1 MWFKDKI
8 MGEGAIEI
16 GRYTDFYRASSDGA
30 DYLL

>member
-16 GRYTDFYRASSDGA
+16 GQYIDFHRASSDGA
-30 DYLL
+30 DYFL

>member
-16 GRYTDFYRASSDGA
+16 GRYTDFHGAYSDGA

>member
-8 MGEGAIEI
+8 VCEGAIEI
-16 GRYTDFYRASSDGA
+16 GRYTDFHRASSEGA